1 MRWGAPPPRGGG
13 WGGGGG
19 GSYNILGMYVPKVVV
34 WLIGATIFMTAVGA
48 ALQRNNILPV
58 WEYLVLNPRYAWAGE
73 VWRLFPWVLF
83 EYGFNGLNLI
93 FGCAFLYLVGR
104 DLAPVWGPRRFLAYY
119 FGMAAAS
126 GVLTCLVALVSSSV
140 ARYDYMTMWPVL
152 DALIIAWAVRNPGTQ
167 ILIWFVLPLSGR
179 HLIVATCGLTFIWAV
194 MGGFHHYVPH
204 FAAEVAALIYNDV
217 FSFRRSY
224 LRARLAM
231 MERQQKRRVPSHLR
245 AVERDD
251 EPPRWTH

>member
-19 GSYNILGMYVPKVVV
+19 YNILGVYFPKAVA
-34 WLIGATIFMTAVGA
+34 WLIGATLFMSAVGA

-58 WEYLVLNPRYAWAGE
+58 WEYLVLNARYTLRGE
-73 VWRLFPWVLF
+73 LWRLFPWVLF

-93 FGCAFLYLVGR
+93 FGCAFLYIIGR
-104 DLAPVWGPRRFLAYY
+104 DLAPVWGTRRFLAYY

-126 GVLTCLVALVSSSV
+126 GVLTCLVGLVWPLV

-152 DALIIAWAVRNPGTQ
+152 DALIIAWAVRHPSAT
-167 ILIWFVLPLSGR
+167 IMIWFVLPISGR
-179 HLIVATCGLTFIWAV
+179 HLIVATCGMTFIWAV
-194 MGGFHHYVPH
+194 MGGFHHYIPH
-204 FAAEVAALIYNDV
+204 FAAELAALVYMDV
-217 FSFRRSY
+217 FSFRRTY
-224 LRARLAM
+224 LRARMAM
-231 MERQQKRRVPSHLR
+231 LQRDYKRRTSGLR
-245 AVERDD
+245 AVDRDKGE